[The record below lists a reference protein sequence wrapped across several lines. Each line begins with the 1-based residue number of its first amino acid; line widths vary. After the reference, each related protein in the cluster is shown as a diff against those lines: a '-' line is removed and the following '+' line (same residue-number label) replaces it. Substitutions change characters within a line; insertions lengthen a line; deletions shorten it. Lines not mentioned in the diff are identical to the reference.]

1 MIGHLAIRSEQ
12 TENEAMKQNGH
23 SSRCTPARLAFAD
36 HMDRFIAGDSIRQA
50 PQNERK
56 CWLGRTRRLIAP

>member
-12 TENEAMKQNGH
+12 TENKAMKQNGH

-36 HMDRFIAGDSIRQA
+36 HMDRFIAGD
-50 PQNERK
+50 
-56 CWLGRTRRLIAP
+56 RTPSSPE